1 MYKFEK
7 LVKEGNYIEPNNI
20 SLNSYIHQWMDV
32 FVKPYNS
39 PTTNAG
45 YMQKIDSYICG
56 EKGGIGH
63 IAVQKLNPM
72 IIQNFINKI
81 KDKSPVSGNPLSAK
95 TVRDTYIILKA
106 CLNNAVK
113 MKIINENPA
122 VDIRLPKRQK
132 KEIKVFSMEEID
144 ILLNHLKDTKSDMEL
159 PVNLALS
166 MGLRRGEVLGLR
178 FSDVDYEKKT
188 IAIHNN
194 RVRRCNYEIVEKAPK
209 TINSIRIVNV
219 PDTILRMIKRQET
232 RWKKKQLRYGRDYN
246 KNGYICYKVET
257 GNPWKPDNLTQK
269 YRRMIKNLGLTP
281 VSFHGLRHCFA
292 SICLHQNIEL
302 LEISK
307 LLGHSS
313 ASFTLDTYTHL
324 LEDKGSVVA
333 NVMDGVLYKKSSK
346 VG

>member
-1 MYKFEK
+1 
-7 LVKEGNYIEPNNI
+7 
-20 SLNSYIHQWMDV
+20 
-32 FVKPYNS
+32 
-39 PTTNAG
+39 
-45 YMQKIDSYICG
+45 MQKIDSYICG

-122 VDIRLPKRQK
+122 VDIRLTKRQK

-194 RVRRCNYEIVEKAPK
+194 RVRCCNYEIVEK
-209 TINSIRIVNV
+209 V
-219 PDTILRMIKRQET
+219 
-232 RWKKKQLRYGRDYN
+232 
-246 KNGYICYKVET
+246 KV
-257 GNPWKPDNLTQK
+257 
-269 YRRMIKNLGLTP
+269 
-281 VSFHGLRHCFA
+281 S
-292 SICLHQNIEL
+292 
-302 LEISK
+302 
-307 LLGHSS
+307 
-313 ASFTLDTYTHL
+313 
-324 LEDKGSVVA
+324 
-333 NVMDGVLYKKSSK
+333 
-346 VG
+346 